1 MLRIYLGNII
11 IRYCSDIIIYILYIY
26 IYIIYNIIIRY
37 CIDICGPV
45 VSWENHPWWS
55 GHYGLKS
62 AKKLSKKFNFKIFHI
77 NFRFLIKINTPKN
90 TLKQTQNLKCF
101 TYRFIWI
108 FFLLSEWFLLYRF
121 GSRSSWMLLRIQNP
135 DPQFN
140 VCGSTIRS

>member
-1 MLRIYLGNII
+1 MLRIYLG
-11 IRYCSDIIIYILYIY
+11 
-26 IYIIYNIIIRY
+26 NIIIRY

-62 AKKLSKKFNFKIFHI
+62 GKKLSKKFNFKIFHI
-77 NFRFLIKINTPKN
+77 NFRFLFKINTPKN

-108 FFLLSEWFLLYRF
+108 FFFFQNDFYFIESDPDLHGCCCGSRIRILSSMFADPQYAHNCFSCVF
-121 GSRSSWMLLRIQNP
+121 GSY
-135 DPQFN
+135 
-140 VCGSTIRS
+140 